1 MAIIDKQV
9 AASIDDAH
17 ELESTGAMNLTDVN
31 ISNRSSALIGFRYWG
46 GYRFVLDAPIPV
58 GSTIDVAYLT
68 VYLASTSYDDANINL
83 HFEEV
88 AAPVAFAAGAFDI
101 TLRDRTEES
110 IPWVANTLGV
120 GWKQSPSLVVPLQ
133 EVVDLCESSEIVVI
147 TRPNQDLSKMLYV
160 SSWDLG
166 DHSFAA
172 WLHIEYT
179 APVVPPSHNSPGQH
193 IRSFPIPGQNAKGL
207 TFDGRTLWLSS
218 DDDSLI
224 YQIDPETGTVIRSF
238 ATPGGDAYGLAFDGR
253 TLWHCDFGT
262 DLIYRIDPETG
273 TVIRS
278 FASPDATLSGLTFD
292 GRTLWLAGWT
302 GDLIY
307 QIDPETG
314 TTIRSFAAPFTFPS
328 GLTFDGRTLY
338 LADRDSDLIYQIDPE
353 TGTVIR
359 SFAAGDA
366 APGDLTWDGRTLW
379 MVAGNADTIVQ
390 MVI

>member
-9 AASIDDAH
+9 AASIDDAD
-17 ELESTGAMNLTDVN
+17 ELESTGAMDLVDVN
-31 ISNRSSALIGFRYWG
+31 VVNRAAVGIAFRYWG
-46 GYRFVLDAPIPV
+46 GYRFVLDEAIPV

-68 VYLASTSYDDANINL
+68 VYIADSGQDDANINL

-88 AAPVAFAAGAFDI
+88 AAPPAFAAGAFNI
-101 TLRDRTEES
+101 TLRDRTEAS
-110 IPWVANTLGV
+110 VPWVANALGV

-133 EVVDLCESSEIVVI
+133 EVVDVCSSSVIVVI
-147 TRPNQDLSKMLYV
+147 TRPNQDAPKLLYV

-166 DHSFAA
+166 NHSFAA

-193 IRSFPIPGQNAKGL
+193 IRSFTIPGQNAKGL
-207 TFDGRTLWLSS
+207 TFDGRHLWNSS

-224 YQIDPETGTVIRSF
+224 YQIDPETGTTIRSF
-238 ATPGGDAYGLAFDGR
+238 ATPAGDAYGLAFDDG

-262 DLIYRIDPETG
+262 DLIYQIDLETG
-273 TVIRS
+273 TVLRS
-278 FASPDATLSGLTFD
+278 FASPDATPSGLTFD

-307 QIDPETG
+307 QIDLETG
-314 TTIRSFAAPFTFPS
+314 TVIRSFAAPFTFPS

-338 LADRDSDLIYQIDPE
+338 LADRDSDLIYQIDTE

-366 APGDLTWDGRTLW
+366 TPGDLTWDGRTLW
-379 MVAGNADTIVQ
+379 MVAGNAGTIVQ
-390 MVI
+390 IVV